1 MKLIRTAVRLI
12 SYAAVAY
19 TGYAAFTWLR
29 YGQTKKK
36 AAEPTLDRFL
46 PDPEVVERNS
56 IFVNAPPA
64 FAYEACCNFDVMH
77 STVARM
83 LFDTRAWVLGA
94 QPAEP
99 ILPKS
104 FVDQMKSIGWEV
116 LEETDGQEI
125 VFGIAAQPWLPS
137 AGFRTVPAALF
148 ATFNDPGWVKIAF
161 NVSVEEAPR
170 GGSLVRTETRAST
183 TNAEARQRFRNYW
196 AFVSPGVTL
205 IRIVSLR
212 AIKATAE
219 AAATAVA
226 AA

>member
-36 AAEPTLDRFL
+36 SVEPTLDRFL

-56 IFVNAPPA
+56 IVVNAPTA
-64 FAYEACCNFDVMH
+64 FAYEACCNFDIMH
-77 STVARM
+77 STVARL

-94 QPAEP
+94 RPAEAMV
-99 ILPKS
+99 PKS
-104 FVDQMKSIGWEV
+104 FADQMKSIGWEV
-116 LEETDGQEI
+116 LEETDGHEI
-125 VFGIAAQPWLPS
+125 VFGVAAQPWLPD
-137 AGFRTVPAALF
+137 AGFRTIPAPLF
-148 ATFNDPGWVKIAF
+148 ATFSDPGWVKIAF
-161 NVSVEEAPR
+161 NVSVEETPR
-170 GGSLVRTETRAST
+170 GASLVRTETRAAT
-183 TNAEARQRFRNYW
+183 TDAEARERFRKYW

-205 IRIVSLR
+205 IRMVSLR
-212 AIKATAE
+212 SIKAAAE